1 MRRWTLNGYMA
12 LIRSTSLTRSFG
24 VGSQIDS
31 ETLRRDPSA
40 LIAELS
46 TTGTIDVCTQLN
58 PSGSDHLNAVISHP
72 LVQEIHQV
80 NQPRLVPASTAV
92 PTAAAKQQN
101 EKYNDE

>member
-1 MRRWTLNGYMA
+1 M
-12 LIRSTSLTRSFG
+12 
-24 VGSQIDS
+24 
-31 ETLRRDPSA
+31 
-40 LIAELS
+40 
-46 TTGTIDVCTQLN
+46 
-58 PSGSDHLNAVISHP
+58 NAVISHP